1 MDALL
6 LSAGEGTRLRPLT
19 LEIPKCLLPLVNDEP
34 ILKYW
39 IDALIEIGIDKICIN
54 VYWLKDKVIQY
65 INTLDEKTKN
75 RIVLHEE
82 DYLEP
87 VGEVL
92 VKERG
97 WLSDPILIINSDT
110 YVEKDQVEK
119 FIWTARDYR
128 LFPMCLAVEKRDS
141 VKGKGEVILNEEK
154 IITDFIEKPDID
166 QAGYIWAGVLL
177 MNKLVLYSYEAEE
190 LMKKEL
196 AQGILPDFKNRMIG
210 LEVKGAIDIGE
221 SLEVYKEARQR
232 FNRQGEEQQKW
243 YDQAKEWSGWNSG
256 ISIVKEGD

>member
-19 LEIPKCLLPLVNDEP
+19 LETPKCLLPLVNDEP

-39 IDALIEIGIDKICIN
+39 IDTLIEIGIDKICIN

-65 INTLDEKTKN
+65 ISTLDEKIRN

-87 VGEVL
+87 IGEVL
-92 VKERG
+92 VKERH

-110 YVEKDQVEK
+110 YIEKDQVEK
-119 FIWTARDYR
+119 FIWMARDYR
-128 LFPMCLAVEKRDS
+128 PFLMCLAIEKRDS
-141 VKGKGEVILNEEK
+141 VKGKGVIILNEEK
-154 IITDFIEKPDID
+154 VITDFIEKSDVD

-177 MNKLVLYSYEAEE
+177 MNGLVLYSYEAEE

-210 LEVKGAIDIGE
+210 LEVKGAIDIGD
-221 SLEVYKEARQR
+221 SLEAYREIHQR
-232 FNRQGEEQQKW
+232 FGR
-243 YDQAKEWSGWNSG
+243 
-256 ISIVKEGD
+256 